1 MSTHVT
7 IVGGGLTGLVSAI
20 TAAESGAPVRL
31 FEAHGSLGGRARST
45 EPPYVANLGAHAV
58 YTDGSIWAFCTER
71 GILPPV
77 VPPPL
82 TGARFL
88 HRGQVRSRP
97 PLALLRA
104 PLLRLRAPA
113 EPSFREWAGSRWGEP
128 TAAVLSAAAGVFSF
142 HYDPG
147 ALSAAFVAERLARV
161 YAVPPRVRF
170 IRSGWST
177 LVDSLAAHARALG
190 VQIETNARVDR
201 LPEPPVVIAT
211 DLRTAAR
218 LLDDDTLSATG
229 TTAVLLDLALRRRRG
244 DPYLV
249 ADLDGAG
256 WVERFSTKDPT
267 LCPPGEELLQ
277 AHTGLRP
284 HESTQQALDR
294 LHRVLDRS
302 HPGWQRRRTWV
313 RTARVTD
320 LTGALDLP
328 GRTWRD
334 RPGIDRGDGVYLA
347 GDMVAAPGLLAE
359 VAVTSAV
366 QAGRSAT
373 RALQPHIVSQQSLH
387 HGRTTSGSPR
397 G

>member
-7 IVGGGLTGLVSAI
+7 IVGGGLSGLVAAI
-20 TAAESGAPVRL
+20 TAAEAGAPVRL

-45 EPPYVANLGAHAV
+45 EPPYVANLGAHAL

-77 VPPPL
+77 VPAPL
-82 TGARFL
+82 TGARFH

-97 PLALLRA
+97 PLTLLRA
-104 PLLRLRAPA
+104 PLLRRVHATA
-113 EPSFREWAGSRWGEP
+113 ELSFRDWASSRWGES

-142 HYDPG
+142 HHDPG

-170 IRSGWST
+170 IRSGWT
-177 LVDSLAAHARALG
+177 ALVDSLAAHARALG
-190 VQIETNARVDR
+190 IQIETNARVDQ
-201 LPEPPVVIAT
+201 LPEPPVVIGT

-218 LLDDDTLSATG
+218 LLADDTLRATG
-229 TTAVLLDLALRRRRG
+229 TTAVLLDLALQHRRG

-256 WVERFSTKDPT
+256 WIERFSAQDPS
-267 LCPPGEELLQ
+267 LCPAGEQLLQ
-277 AHTGLRP
+277 AHTGLGP

-294 LHRVLDRS
+294 LHRVLDHS
-302 HPGWQRRRTWV
+302 HPGWEQRHTWG
-313 RTARVTD
+313 RTARITD

-359 VAVTSAV
+359 VAVASGV
-366 QAGRSAT
+366 QAGRCAA
-373 RALQPHIVSQQSLH
+373 RALQGQVVS
-387 HGRTTSGSPR
+387 
-397 G
+397 